1 MGHIKST
8 TELSRRNLNNST
20 AVGAVHGIANKGLEK
35 MKKFGV
41 GVVSAIL
48 FLSVVVAQGTPLAVT
63 KGKKV
68 SMEYTLTV
76 EGKVV
81 DSSEGKAPL
90 SFVQGTGQIISGLER
105 QLEGLVVGD
114 EKIVVVSPKEGY
126 GEINPE
132 AYREVPK
139 TSLPPQMQP
148 QVGMILQMSSPDGQR
163 YPALV
168 REVKADSII
177 VDFNHPLAG
186 KVLNFKIKI
195 VSIE

>member
-1 MGHIKST
+1 
-8 TELSRRNLNNST
+8 
-20 AVGAVHGIANKGLEK
+20 